1 MYTDDIKAQT
11 RPFVNRFGAKMY
23 TNIQPEIPFHFV
35 KQRGLTFDICRAK
48 VCSSKRISQT
58 AATKTVRQ
66 SELPESQRLVQADSP
81 TPSDPSLPSRCAEQ
95 KLPGASVF
103 PTLQG

>member
-35 KQRGLTFDICRAK
+35 KQRGLTFAVCRAK
-48 VCSSKRISQT
+48 VWSSKRISQT
-58 AATKTVRQ
+58 AVTKTVRQ
-66 SELPESQRLVQADSP
+66 FGLPESRRLVRADSP
-81 TPSDPSLPSRCAEQ
+81 SPSDPSLPSRYAERTRQ
-95 KLPGASVF
+95 AYPSARVKG
-103 PTLQG
+103 